1 LAPGIPSNT
10 AANPLFT
17 AAKEVQDFLVKNGWP
32 FCFIGGL
39 AVIRWGEMRITQ
51 DIDLCLQC
59 GFGNEE
65 TRISSLLS
73 HFSSRISDGENFA
86 RRYRVLLLVASNH
99 VAIDVTLSGIPF
111 EVEMIQRASRFAFSD
126 TCDLITC
133 SADDLVVLKAFAD
146 RTRDWMDVETIVQR
160 QGDRLDQR
168 AILSRL
174 QPLCEAK
181 EQPEIIK
188 KLKRLFQTIV

>member
-1 LAPGIPSNT
+1 
-10 AANPLFT
+10 
-17 AAKEVQDFLVKNGWP
+17 VKNGWP